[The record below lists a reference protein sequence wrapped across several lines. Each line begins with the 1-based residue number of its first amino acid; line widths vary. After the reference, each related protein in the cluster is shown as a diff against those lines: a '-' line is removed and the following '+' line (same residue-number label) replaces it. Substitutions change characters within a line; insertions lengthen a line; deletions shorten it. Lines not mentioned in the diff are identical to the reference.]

1 MRFGFRLALATMF
14 SLPIGQ
20 IFGVPLAYT
29 IEDAVRIA
37 QAQNME
43 IAIARKKLEAAHGGV
58 VEARAGYL
66 PSIVSNGLYRKRER
80 QESSRLRPDDYNA
93 SVRVVQNIYT
103 GGATAAQLAI
113 ARLISEKQQYELQ
126 VVVDRVTMDVRMT
139 FYGLLL
145 NREKIH
151 VREQS
156 VDVLQ
161 QELKSQ
167 RERLGAGTVGELNV
181 RRAEVSLANEEPELT
196 QAQTDLRNS
205 HLKLSE
211 LFGVDW
217 RASPENAQFE
227 AVGRLEYEPR
237 HPDLNESLV
246 RAGANRPEVRS
257 AEVDVEIEEQQLA
270 LDRSGTRP
278 RVEFFTGYEVY
289 NERDP
294 DFGREFNH
302 GYVIGL
308 NGSWPLFDGFA
319 TRGRMEATRARRDAA
334 LRALEAIKLTV
345 ASEVRSAFLDLQQA
359 DRVLEAQTKNLQT
372 ADESL
377 EISKGNLAAGLGTQL
392 EILQA
397 ASDVTRTR
405 TTRLSAIYLHNTAL
419 VRLDRACG
427 GDPETLAFQKKAI
440 QASDPNSAKSGAQIF
455 QVARPPSLLTRK
467 K

>member
-1 MRFGFRLALATMF
+1 MRSGFRLALVSMI
-14 SLPIGQ
+14 SLPVGAVYA
-20 IFGVPLAYT
+20 GPPAYT
-29 IEDAVRIA
+29 IEDAVRLA
-37 QAQNME
+37 QAQNTE
-43 IAIARKKLEAAHGGV
+43 IAIARKKLEATHGGV
-58 VEARAGYL
+58 IEARAGYL
-66 PSIVSNGLYRKRER
+66 PSVVSSGLYRKRE
-80 QESSRLRPDDYNA
+80 QVANSRLRPDDYNA
-93 SVRVVQNIYT
+93 SVRVVQNVYT
-103 GGATAAQLAI
+103 GGATHAQLSI
-113 ARLISEKQQYELQ
+113 ARLLSEKQQYDLQ
-126 VVVDRVTMDVRMT
+126 AVIDRVTMDVRTT
-139 FYGLLL
+139 FYELLL

-156 VDVLQ
+156 VAVLQ

-167 RERLGAGTVGELNV
+167 RERLSAGTVGELNV
-181 RRAEVSLANEEPELT
+181 RRAEVSLANEEPELI

-227 AVGRLEYEPR
+227 TVGRLEYEPR
-237 HPDLNESLV
+237 HPDLNESLG
-246 RAGANRPEVRS
+246 RAAANRAEIRS
-257 AEVDVEIEEQQLA
+257 AEIDVAIEEQQLT
-270 LDRSGTRP
+270 LDRSATRP

-294 DFGREFNH
+294 TLGREFNH

-308 NGSWPLFDGFA
+308 NGSWPLFDGYA

-334 LRALEAIKLTV
+334 VRALEAIKLTV

-392 EILQA
+392 DILQA

-405 TTRLSAIYLHNTAL
+405 TTRLSAIYLHNAAL

-427 GDPETLAFQKKAI
+427 GDPETLAFQQKVLR
-440 QASDPNSAKSGAQIF
+440 ASDQNSEKARGQIF
-455 QVARPPSLLTRK
+455 QLARPPSALPKRK
-467 K
+467 